1 MKKKIL
7 AWCGIGL
14 LLAMYLVNI
23 VLAFIDGEAGQ
34 RMLLASCVCT
44 IMIPILLYFFIL
56 MGKKREQNKEMKEDF
71 EQLKSIEDG
80 SADDASSDK

>member
-14 LLAMYLVNI
+14 LLAMYLVNL
-23 VLAFIDGEAGQ
+23 VLAFIDSEAGR

-56 MGKKREQNKEMKEDF
+56 MGKKRDQNKEMKEDF
-71 EQLKSIEDG
+71 EKLKEIEDG
-80 SADDASSDK
+80 ADDASSEE